1 MANITPSQA
10 AKLQKLISGESLPWS
25 ALPEWIMEILMDE
38 ELISIQSNGVRK
50 SVRAQNPTIFEKT
63 ITELFTHGASLNEWI
78 GLCRNNASRG
88 QLVDKTGDSKS
99 MTVRTF
105 SGFLLDSIDPV
116 QICNDGNSVT
126 IKHSSG
132 ISYYIQNPKALSIPE
147 NVVVVGIE
155 NAENFCRLNE
165 QAYLFEAMQCI
176 FVSRYPQNAS
186 LYRWLEDIPNRY
198 IHFGDFDL
206 AGINIYQTEFYNRLG
221 KRASMLVPSDIEQ
234 RIMNGNTELFD
245 KQYAKFKSIKIIDS
259 RVQPL
264 YDLIMKY
271 HRCYEQEGYIQ
282 NV

>member
-25 ALPEWIMEILMDE
+25 ALPEWIMEILIEE
-38 ELISIQSNGVRK
+38 ELISIQS
-50 SVRAQNPTIFEKT
+50 RAQNPTIFEKT

-78 GLCRNNASRG
+78 GLCRNSASRS

-116 QICNDGNSVT
+116 QICNDGNTVT
-126 IKHSSG
+126 INHSSG
-132 ISYYIQNPKALSIPE
+132 ISYYIQNPDVLSIPE

-165 QAYLFEAMQCI
+165 QAYLFEGMQYI

-186 LYRWLEDIPNRY
+186 LYRWLENIPNRY

-245 KQYAKFKSIKIIDS
+245 KQYAKFKSIKIIDN

>member
-25 ALPEWIMEILMDE
+25 ALPEWIMEILIEE

-50 SVRAQNPTIFEKT
+50 LVRAQNPTIFEKT

-116 QICNDGNSVT
+116 QICNDGNPVT
-126 IKHSSG
+126 IRHSSG

-165 QAYLFEAMQCI
+165 QSYLFEAMQCI

>member
-25 ALPEWIMEILMDE
+25 ALPEWIMEILIEE

-50 SVRAQNPTIFEKT
+50 SVHAQNPTIFEKT

-116 QICNDGNSVT
+116 QICNDGNPVT
-126 IKHSSG
+126 IRHSSG

-165 QAYLFEAMQCI
+165 QSYLFEAMQCI

-282 NV
+282 ND

>member
-1 MANITPSQA
+1 
-10 AKLQKLISGESLPWS
+10 
-25 ALPEWIMEILMDE
+25 MEILIEE

-116 QICNDGNSVT
+116 QICNDGNPVT

-155 NAENFCRLNE
+155 NAENVCRLNE

-282 NV
+282 ND

>member
-25 ALPEWIMEILMDE
+25 ALPEWIMEILIEE

-63 ITELFTHGASLNEWI
+63 LTEIFTHGASLDEWI
-78 GLCRNNASRG
+78 GLCRNSTSRS
-88 QLVDKTGDSKS
+88 QLVDKTGNSKS
-99 MTVRTF
+99 MSIRTF
-105 SGFLLDSIDPV
+105 SGFLLDCIDPV
-116 QICNDGNSVT
+116 QICNDGNTVT
-126 IKHSSG
+126 INHSSG
-132 ISYYIQNPKALSIPE
+132 ISYYIQNPEDLSIPE
-147 NVVVVGIE
+147 NMVVVGIE

-165 QAYLFEAMQCI
+165 QAYLFEGIQCI
-176 FVSRYPQNAS
+176 FVSRYPQNTS
-186 LYRWLEDIPNRY
+186 LYRWLENIPNRY

-245 KQYAKFKSIKIIDS
+245 KQYAKFKSIKIIDC

-282 NV
+282 ND

>member
-25 ALPEWIMEILMDE
+25 ALPEWIMEILIEE

-63 ITELFTHGASLNEWI
+63 LTEIFTHGASLDEWI
-78 GLCRNNASRG
+78 GLCRNSTSRS
-88 QLVDKTGDSKS
+88 QLVDKTGNSKS
-99 MTVRTF
+99 MSIRTF
-105 SGFLLDSIDPV
+105 SGFLLDCIDPV
-116 QICNDGNSVT
+116 QICNDGNTVT
-126 IKHSSG
+126 INHSSG
-132 ISYYIQNPKALSIPE
+132 ISYYIQKPEDLSIPE
-147 NVVVVGIE
+147 NMVVVGIE

-165 QAYLFEAMQCI
+165 QAYLFEGIQCI
-176 FVSRYPQNAS
+176 FVSRYPQNTS
-186 LYRWLEDIPNRY
+186 LYRWLENIPNRY

-245 KQYAKFKSIKIIDS
+245 KQYAKFKSIKIIDG

-282 NV
+282 NI

>member
-25 ALPEWIMEILMDE
+25 ALPEWIMEILIEE

-50 SVRAQNPTIFEKT
+50 SVRAQNPTNFEKT

-78 GLCRNNASRG
+78 DLCRNNASRG

-105 SGFLLDSIDPV
+105 SGFLLDSIVPV
-116 QICNDGNSVT
+116 QICNDSNPVT

-132 ISYYIQNPKALSIPE
+132 ISYYIQNPKVLSIPE

-259 RVQPL
+259 RIQPL

>member
-25 ALPEWIMEILMDE
+25 ALPEWIMEILIEE

-63 ITELFTHGASLNEWI
+63 LTEIFTHGASLDEWI
-78 GLCRNNASRG
+78 GLCRNSTSRS
-88 QLVDKTGDSKS
+88 QLVDKTGNSKS
-99 MTVRTF
+99 MSIRTF
-105 SGFLLDSIDPV
+105 SGFLLDCIDPV
-116 QICNDGNSVT
+116 QICNDGNTVT
-126 IKHSSG
+126 INHSSG
-132 ISYYIQNPKALSIPE
+132 ISYYIQKPEDLSIPE
-147 NVVVVGIE
+147 NMVVVGIE

-165 QAYLFEAMQCI
+165 QAYLFEGIQCI
-176 FVSRYPQNAS
+176 FVSRYPQNTS
-186 LYRWLEDIPNRY
+186 LYRWLENIPNRY

-245 KQYAKFKSIKIIDS
+245 KQYAKFKSIKIIDG

-282 NV
+282 ND

>member
-25 ALPEWIMEILMDE
+25 ALPEWIMEILIEE

-116 QICNDGNSVT
+116 QICNDGNPVT

-165 QAYLFEAMQCI
+165 QSYYKKEKC
-176 FVSRYPQNAS
+176 
-186 LYRWLEDIPNRY
+186 
-198 IHFGDFDL
+198 
-206 AGINIYQTEFYNRLG
+206 G
-221 KRASMLVPSDIEQ
+221 KI
-234 RIMNGNTELFD
+234 
-245 KQYAKFKSIKIIDS
+245 
-259 RVQPL
+259 
-264 YDLIMKY
+264 
-271 HRCYEQEGYIQ
+271 
-282 NV
+282 

>member
-1 MANITPSQA
+1 
-10 AKLQKLISGESLPWS
+10 
-25 ALPEWIMEILMDE
+25 MEILIEE

-116 QICNDGNSVT
+116 QICNDGNPVT

-282 NV
+282 ND